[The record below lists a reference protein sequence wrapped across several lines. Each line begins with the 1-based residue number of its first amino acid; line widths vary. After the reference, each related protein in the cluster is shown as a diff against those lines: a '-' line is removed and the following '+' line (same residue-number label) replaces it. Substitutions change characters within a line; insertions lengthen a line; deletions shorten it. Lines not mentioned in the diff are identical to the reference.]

1 MKPNLKIPP
10 KARKLLSELS
20 KEAKKRGASL
30 YLVGGAV
37 RDFALGRL
45 TRDLDFTVEGDPT
58 PLVDFCAKLIKA
70 KPVPF
75 DSFGTWRLIGGKDWD
90 IDFATTRKEDYP
102 SPASLPVVSKPAHI
116 LEDLKR
122 RDFTI
127 NAMALRLGNAE
138 FSDLID
144 PFNGLKDLENKV
156 IEILHPESFRDD
168 PTRVFRAAR
177 YAGRLHFQC
186 SQEIVH
192 LSYEALKAGYPQK
205 LSRHRLSSEFLKI
218 LSEKNPN
225 PILNQLR
232 DWGYLDLIDPRLSA
246 LSWPHW
252 EGLGEYERLGVLAFS
267 LKENAEEFLA
277 SLSLS
282 REISSDILSS
292 LKIARE
298 KASPREE
305 LPKLSRKILKLV
317 FPEILPSA
325 LSPLKISGKDL
336 KALGISP
343 GPAMGEWLKEIA
355 RLQWLGKIKSKPE
368 AIHWL
373 KKSIH

>member
-45 TRDLDFTVEGDPT
+45 TRDLDFSVEGDPT

-90 IDFATTRKEDYP
+90 IDFATTRKEEYP
-102 SPASLPVVSKPAHI
+102 SPASLPVVSKPAPI

-127 NAMALRLGNAE
+127 NAMALRLGNAG

-144 PFNGLKDLENKV
+144 PFCGLDDIVSGKV
-156 IEILHPESFRDD
+156 QILHAESFRDD

-186 SQEIVH
+186 SQEIVR

-205 LSRHRLSSEFLKI
+205 LSRHRLSAEFLKI

-232 DWGYLDLIDPRLSA
+232 DWDYLDLIDPRLSN

-252 EGLGEYERLGVLAFS
+252 EGLGEYERLGVLALS
-267 LKENAEEFLA
+267 LKENAEKFLA

-282 REISSDILSS
+282 REISSDILAS

-305 LPKLSRKILKLV
+305 LPELSRKILKLV

-325 LSPLKISGKDL
+325 LLPLKISGKDL
-336 KALGISP
+336 EALGISP
-343 GPAMGEWLKEIA
+343 GPAMGEWLKKIA
-355 RLQWLGKIKSKPE
+355 RLQWRGKIKSKPE
-368 AIHWL
+368 ALRWL
-373 KKSIH
+373 KQSIH

>member
-1 MKPNLKIPP
+1 MKPKLKISP
-10 KARKLLSELS
+10 KTKSLLSELS

-156 IEILHPESFRDD
+156 IETNPPRSNHSSLKSSGPRDCCQRWNRYKGFLFELVCESGSTDAPFE
-168 PTRVFRAAR
+168 A
-177 YAGRLHFQC
+177 
-186 SQEIVH
+186 
-192 LSYEALKAGYPQK
+192 ALKARRCFRRRHK
-205 LSRHRLSSEFLKI
+205 LNAPET
-218 LSEKNPN
+218 
-225 PILNQLR
+225 
-232 DWGYLDLIDPRLSA
+232 
-246 LSWPHW
+246 
-252 EGLGEYERLGVLAFS
+252 AF
-267 LKENAEEFLA
+267 
-277 SLSLS
+277 
-282 REISSDILSS
+282 
-292 LKIARE
+292 
-298 KASPREE
+298 
-305 LPKLSRKILKLV
+305 
-317 FPEILPSA
+317 
-325 LSPLKISGKDL
+325 
-336 KALGISP
+336 
-343 GPAMGEWLKEIA
+343 
-355 RLQWLGKIKSKPE
+355 
-368 AIHWL
+368 
-373 KKSIH
+373 